1 MTDTSPTFQPD
12 DNEASF
18 LHSAPPH
25 WAAGGLAYVV
35 ILLVIA
41 AVIGAVVIH
50 VPETV
55 SSPFLLVPGRGVDP
69 IRAARAGRVTEVRV
83 DEGAT
88 VTKGQTLFVIRS
100 AAVGD
105 QSAEMAALETQLRGA
120 TSARA
125 NARDKHES
133 QQRAAEEE
141 ARRLAERR
149 THFTERMDNH
159 RAVRQSREAK
169 YQTSLRIAESE
180 VVSARAEM
188 EFKRQH
194 LAVAREI
201 GARYKKGYEN
211 SYLSWQEYMR
221 AALDATKLAVDLEQL
236 QRQLEI
242 AVLKIAQLRAE
253 HETEE
258 TEWKITM
265 AQLETEQK
273 DVKAATEK
281 LRHESHARMA
291 EHRELDRRLLEDTEK
306 ATIRT
311 TAVRGALGDAQGD
324 RFSVLA
330 PCAGP
335 VLRLAVKRQDAV
347 VQEGD
352 VLSELVC
359 SGERLEAELHLPP
372 NGIGKVKPGQ
382 GVKLRYEA
390 FPYERY
396 GVRYATVHWVS
407 SAGVGGKA
415 EPAFRALA
423 GLDTETIWIDGQR
436 RPLLAG
442 MGGRADIVIGRR
454 SLISYAFEPL
464 RQLKENLA
472 GAPRK

>member
-1 MTDTSPTFQPD
+1 MTDTPRTFSPD
-12 DNEASF
+12 DSEASF
-18 LHSAPPH
+18 LHRAPPH

-41 AVIGAVVIH
+41 AVIGAAVIH

-55 SSPFLLVPGRGVDP
+55 SSPFLLVPGRGADP
-69 IRAARAGRVTEVRV
+69 VRAARAGRVTEVRV

-88 VTKGQTLFVIRS
+88 VAKGQTLFVIRS

-105 QSAEMAALETQLRGA
+105 QSAEMAALETHLRGA

-125 NARDKHES
+125 NAREKHES
-133 QQRAAEEE
+133 QQRATEEE

-149 THFTERMDNH
+149 THLTERMESH
-159 RAVRQSREAK
+159 RGVRQSREAK

-180 VVSARAEM
+180 VASARAEM

-194 LAVAREI
+194 LALAREI
-201 GARYKKGYEN
+201 AARYKKGYEN
-211 SYLSWQEYMR
+211 HYLSWQDHMR
-221 AALDATKLAVDLEQL
+221 AEMDASKLAVDLEQL
-236 QRQLEI
+236 ERQLEI

-258 TEWKITM
+258 TEWAVTM
-265 AQLETEQK
+265 AQLENEQK
-273 DVKAATEK
+273 EVKGAAEK
-281 LRHESHARMA
+281 LRHESQARAA

-311 TAVRGALGDAQGD
+311 TAVRGALGDARGD

-347 VQEGD
+347 VHEGEVLCD
-352 VLSELVC
+352 VAC
-359 SGERLEAELHLPP
+359 TGERLQAELALPP
-372 NGIGKVKPGQ
+372 TVIGKVKSGQ

-407 SAGVGGKA
+407 SAGVDGKDG
-415 EPAFRALA
+415 PAFRALA
-423 GLDTETIWIDGQR
+423 GLAEETIRIDGQV

-442 MGGRADIVIGRR
+442 MGGRAAIVVGRR

-464 RQLKENLA
+464 RQLRENLA
-472 GAPRK
+472 GAPGK